1 MLLQDEH
8 HGDVIAKSLELKKL
22 EIKNSML
29 SKSFIESLL
38 SKVNYKRM
46 LIVGNFKEQDALT
59 LSLDIS
65 SILGLTSNTLP
76 EICSKVARIEPGQ
89 VIEWNSKHITSK

>member
-1 MLLQDEH
+1 
-8 HGDVIAKSLELKKL
+8 
-22 EIKNSML
+22 
-29 SKSFIESLL
+29 
-38 SKVNYKRM
+38 M

-89 VIEWNSKHITSK
+89 VIEWNSKHITSNQPDSENEDMSAGEEGGEDEISEIDESDEEKGNGENNSVIQVYY